1 MSCPREL
8 PVQPGKHVRH
18 HLPVRALRERIGKD
32 PVVVEIDDRG
42 EICLAPG
49 ALEFR
54 DIGSRLPEA
63 GIGMEVS
70 FHDVRSRLADAASVG
85 AVLPGMDAEDRMDAL
100 PSPQPEHL
108 LVVDLLGI
116 RALQHGEDLPVS
128 VSLLRPQPY
137 RLDFLPDAQI
147 VRVFGLFR
155 ALQGVFV
162 GGLRQSR
169 DGQRFLQGY
178 FPSEFR
184 ALDDFA
190 DEPRFFLW
198 FRILFFSAKACNF
211 FVYASSA
218 FSSQF

>member
-42 EICLAPG
+42 EIGLAPG

-54 DIGSRLPEA
+54 DVSPRLLQACIGT
-63 GIGMEVS
+63 EVS

-85 AVLPGMDAEDRMDAL
+85 TVLSVMASEDRMDAL

-116 RALQHGEDLPVS
+116 CALQHGEDLPVS
-128 VSLLRPQPY
+128 VSPLRPQPY
-137 RLDFLPDAQI
+137 RLDFLPDADI
-147 VRVFGLFR
+147 VGILGLSGPFR
-155 ALQGVFV
+155 GVFV
-162 GGLRQSR
+162 G
-169 DGQRFLQGY
+169 
-178 FPSEFR
+178 
-184 ALDDFA
+184 
-190 DEPRFFLW
+190 
-198 FRILFFSAKACNF
+198 
-211 FVYASSA
+211 
-218 FSSQF
+218 